1 MALADDGPQRRL
13 VAANAFE
20 GLQQGTAYVKKPTKA
35 PAKKTAKAPKPGTA
49 KTPKPVVYH
58 AKRRVEFRDTDAAG
72 IMHFSAFFNYMEQ
85 VEHEFLRHLGMS
97 VFERDDEGAI
107 SWPRV
112 AVSCDFQGAV
122 RFEDVLDIAIEVT
135 RRGEKSVTYGFVFTH
150 ADRPVAEG
158 QLTTVCCRLDGK
170 APPRSIAIPD
180 WIVALLE
187 GRTTPKRP
195 KRNA

>member
-1 MALADDGPQRRL
+1 VSPDGFRTAGQASSGAQRL
-13 VAANAFE
+13 LLNS
-20 GLQQGTAYVKKPTKA
+20 LDVKKPTKA
-35 PAKKTAKAPKPGTA
+35 PAKKTAKSPKPASA

-58 AKRRVEFRDTDAAG
+58 AQRRVEFRDTDAAG

-187 GRTTPKRP
+187 GRTSPKRP

>member
-1 MALADDGPQRRL
+1 
-13 VAANAFE
+13 V
-20 GLQQGTAYVKKPTKA
+20 TKPAKRTTKIA
-35 PAKKTAKAPKPGTA
+35 AKKTARGAKPEKPAKGAKASKAAGPRPI
-49 KTPKPVVYH
+49 VYH
-58 AKRRVEFRDTDAAG
+58 AQRRVEFRDTDAAG

-122 RFEDVLDIAIEVT
+122 RFEDILDIAIEVI
-135 RRGEKSVTYGFVFTH
+135 RRGEKSVTYGFRFTH
-150 ADRPVAEG
+150 ADRPVADG
-158 QLTTVCCRLDGK
+158 RLTTVCCRLDGK
-170 APPRSIAIPD
+170 APPRSIPIPD

-187 GRTTPKRP
+187 GRDSPKRP
-195 KRNA
+195 QRHN